1 MELLKQFGFKKI
13 KVIHPDL
20 DESKLAK
27 DTSIQKLV
35 VTLSYLKAQ
44 AAQKKLKTFH
54 GYIISGDTEVF
65 RCKKVFSKTDSKK
78 QVKEY
83 LTKLSGR
90 KHFVYS
96 GITVIS
102 SSGQISKKLVKTEVF
117 FNSISKEELNDKKL
131 IEEGLGKAGG
141 YAIQGLAAKFVKKI
155 KGSYTN
161 VVGLSL
167 SDLYLMLRGL
177 GFKN

>member
-54 GYIISGDTEVF
+54 GYIISGILKCSD
-65 RCKKVFSKTDSKK
+65 
-78 QVKEY
+78 
-83 LTKLSGR
+83 
-90 KHFVYS
+90 
-96 GITVIS
+96 
-102 SSGQISKKLVKTEVF
+102 
-117 FNSISKEELNDKKL
+117 
-131 IEEGLGKAGG
+131 
-141 YAIQGLAAKFVKKI
+141 VKKFSRRLI
-155 KGSYTN
+155 Q
-161 VVGLSL
+161 
-167 SDLYLMLRGL
+167 
-177 GFKN
+177 KNR